1 MNPLCTIR
9 ESLRI
14 TLHSGSMW
22 ILIFLLYLVMIPAFI
37 LSGGFGAVTLYL
49 MMPGMGLAVPD
60 FLLPLQDLSAAG
72 WAAYFL
78 LSLVLLTFSSL
89 LSWAIQAAMIRAA
102 DAAADGRRLSIRGAM
117 RLGNRR
123 WISLTKLAVTFGL
136 IIQSAGIAPP
146 LLALAAG
153 ENSTW
158 GAALVQMAQTVLM
171 PLSTILGILV
181 FLLTMSVALED
192 VRPRIALR
200 RIVRLIRAGWW
211 GFLLAY
217 ILQGVLAV
225 AVAMAFA
232 AILAIAVFLLMLGIL
247 SDSMIES
254 VLAGAV
260 CVFAAPVGIGA
271 LTFVLVFST
280 VFFTLAY
287 REAARMAA
295 GEEPHPVG
303 C

>member
-1 MNPLCTIR
+1 MNPLHTIR
-9 ESLRI
+9 ESIRI

-22 ILIFLLYLVMIPAFI
+22 ILVFLLYLVMIPAFI

-49 MMPGMGLAVPD
+49 MMPGMGLAMPD

-78 LSLVLLTFSSL
+78 ISLFLLTFSSL

-102 DAAADGRRLSIRGAM
+102 DAAADGNRLSFRGAM
-117 RLGNRR
+117 RLGGQR
-123 WISLTKLAVTFGL
+123 WISLAKLAVTFGL
-136 IIQSAGIAPP
+136 IIQAAGIAPP
-146 LLALAAG
+146 MLALAAG

-158 GAALVQMAQTVLM
+158 GAALVQTSQTVLL
-171 PLSTILGILV
+171 PLNTVLGILV

-225 AVAMAFA
+225 AVAITFA
-232 AILAIAVFLLMLGIL
+232 VILAIAAFLLMLGIL
-247 SDSMIES
+247 SDSVIES

-295 GEEPHPVG
+295 GEEPHPEG

>member
-89 LSWAIQAAMIRAA
+89 LSWVIQAAMIRAA

-117 RLGNRR
+117 RLGNQR

-192 VRPRIALR
+192 IRPRIALR
-200 RIVRLIRAGWW
+200 RIVHLIRAGWW

-247 SDSMIES
+247 SDSMIEA

-260 CVFAAPVGIGA
+260 CVFAAPVGIGT

-303 C
+303 Y